1 MQMKD
6 KSVNT
11 KDKFMNTKDK
21 SVHMKDKSVHMGESA
36 QRYDMV
42 TAVYK
47 ERKCTHQ
54 QDSFQ

>member
-1 MQMKD
+1 MQMED
-6 KSVNT
+6 KSVQ
-11 KDKFMNTKDK
+11 MEDK
-21 SVHMKDKSVHMGESA
+21 SVQMGESA